1 MDFQLTSEQRQIQ
14 DSAREMTERELQ
26 PILKRHDPGR
36 PLPKAALLEIF
47 AVLARMGLLA
57 PRLSEDDG
65 GAGLKM
71 LEYGLIFEQLPPV
84 VAIALLAQEVTITR
98 IFSES
103 TQEQRD
109 RLLQPLIEGTRICCT
124 GTTEPDAG
132 SNPREIRT
140 RAVESGTDFLITG
153 RKMWISNASVC
164 DIINITCIDGVDDKG
179 RGRIRR
185 VIADRDVSNFETS
198 EIPCLGLRQGHLG
211 EVRFDECRVPKANA
225 LGESGDA
232 ARLLTLTWNAN
243 RPLIGLAA
251 VNLAQR
257 AFDAALAYAGTR
269 KQFGKLLGGHQ
280 LVQSRLS
287 EIDALVSTSRLL
299 CYAALDSIDKGGRTN
314 GTSAMAKRYA
324 TTACEK
330 AITEAM
336 QLHGAMGVAC
346 ETGLEELYRDVRM
359 LPIPDGANNILELIQ
374 GRELTGLDAFR

>member
-1 MDFQLTSEQRQIQ
+1 M
-14 DSAREMTERELQ
+14 
-26 PILKRHDPGR
+26 
-36 PLPKAALLEIF
+36 
-47 AVLARMGLLA
+47 
-57 PRLSEDDG
+57 
-65 GAGLKM
+65 
-71 LEYGLIFEQLPPV
+71 
-84 VAIALLAQEVTITR
+84 TITR